1 MTPLEI
7 GKIEGVSTRT
17 AQRYITQGFAG
28 HKLPAVRLGQG
39 YSVDPKAY
47 AAWRILCGW
56 DKAQPAPRPA
66 PKVVQVEVAAQPIA
80 VPARPAPAPTFRPWP
95 LCADPNGVITNC
107 PHEHSCSH
115 PHPLAVKAHEEAE
128 ARALR
133 MKYRGDPDEY

>member
-66 PKVVQVEVAAQPIA
+66 PKVVRRVRLRLPRSDLGRYALI
-80 VPARPAPAPTFRPWP
+80 PTESSQIVRMS
-95 LCADPNGVITNC
+95 T
-107 PHEHSCSH
+107 H
-115 PHPLAVKAHEEAE
+115 AHI
-128 ARALR
+128 RIR
-133 MKYRGDPDEY
+133 WR